1 MTGLGSIEALYDHC
15 RHNFCIHR
23 FARNFRF
30 VPCTVYLNRLNF
42 CESRCFP
49 FLCICVPCKLVFNI
63 VYCCQ
68 YMSIIHIRI
77 ILLCVIYTEHGYCAD
92 VFFTIKT
99 YVSDLIAIRN
109 VYIILFCLMTGIGS
123 IEALYD
129 HCRHNLCIHRFTRN
143 FRFLFCPVCFY
154 HNLGS
159 CTGSICYCRSSSEF
173 LIIKIP
179 SVKIIILTCRKIITT

>member
-15 RHNFCIHR
+15 RHNFCVHW
-23 FARNFRF
+23 FLRF
-30 VPCTVYLNRLNF
+30 VPCTVYLNRWNF

-49 FLCICVPCKLVFNI
+49 CLCICVPCKIVCNI

-68 YMSIIHIRI
+68 YMIINHIRI
-77 ILLCVIYTEHGYCAD
+77 ILLCVIYTEHCYCAD
-92 VFFTIKT
+92 IFFTIKS
-99 YVSDLIAIRN
+99 YFSDLIAVRN
-109 VYIILFCLMTGIGS
+109 VYIILFCLMTGLGS

-129 HCRHNLCIHRFTRN
+129 HCRHNFRIHRFTRN

-159 CTGSICYCRSSSEF
+159 CTGSSCYCHFRSKF
-173 LIIKIP
+173 LTIKIP
-179 SVKIIILTCRKIITT
+179 SFKIIILTCRKFITI